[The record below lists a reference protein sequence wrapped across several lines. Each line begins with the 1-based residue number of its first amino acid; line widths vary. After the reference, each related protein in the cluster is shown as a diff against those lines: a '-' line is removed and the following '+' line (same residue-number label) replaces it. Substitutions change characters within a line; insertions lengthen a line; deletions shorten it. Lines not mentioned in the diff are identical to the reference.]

1 MLSCRLRRV
10 EKNPNLSD
18 CEVFV
23 NGTWHVAKVLTWS
36 GSASG
41 WWAYV
46 CWWPTPARAKVST
59 FPEEQVRAVAH
70 R

>member
-1 MLSCRLRRV
+1 M
-10 EKNPNLSD
+10 EKDPNLSD

-41 WWAYV
+41 WWAHV
-46 CWWPTPARAKVST
+46 CWWPTPARAKVGT
-59 FPEEQVRAVAH
+59 FPEEQVRAVAQP
-70 R
+70 